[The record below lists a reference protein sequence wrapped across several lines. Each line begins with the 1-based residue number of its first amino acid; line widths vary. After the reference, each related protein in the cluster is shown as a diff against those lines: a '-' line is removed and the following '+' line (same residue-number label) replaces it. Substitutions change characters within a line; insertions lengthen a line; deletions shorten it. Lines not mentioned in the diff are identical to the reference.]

1 MKKLLWKEF
10 ALAMHPTAIIFL
22 SLSMMLIIPNYPYY
36 VTFFYTGLA
45 VFFTCLNGRENHD
58 VAYTMSLPV
67 RKRDIVKARFAF
79 VMLMQ
84 LLQVLLAIPFAA
96 LRQSF
101 DMPGNQV
108 GMDANIAFFGLSFG
122 MLGLF
127 NLVFFRVYYRD
138 VNKVGT
144 AFVWS
149 STAIAVYMILAE
161 VSAHAVPFVRDC
173 LDTKDPEYLAYK
185 LCVLAAGV
193 LLYGLLTTVAY
204 GNAVRSF
211 EKLDL

>member
-10 ALAMHPTAIIFL
+10 SLAMHPTAIIFL
-22 SLSMMLIIPNYPYY
+22 SLSAMLIIPNYPYY

-45 VFFTCLNGRENHD
+45 VFFTCLTGRENHD
-58 VAYTMSLPV
+58 IAFSMSLPV

-79 VMLMQ
+79 VMLIQ
-84 LLQVLLAIPFAA
+84 LLQVLLSIPFAA

-127 NLVFFRVYYRD
+127 NLVFFRVYYKD
-138 VNKVGT
+138 VNKVGK

-149 STAIAVYMILAE
+149 SATIAVYMILAE
-161 VSAHAVPFVRDC
+161 TSAHVVPFVRDC
-173 LDTKDPEYLAYK
+173 LDTKDPDYLIYK
-185 LCVLAAGV
+185 LYVLAAGM
-193 LLYGLLTTVAY
+193 LLYGLLTVVAY
-204 GNAVRSF
+204 GKAVRSF